1 MFAAVLPHLKHVNKR
16 WEKFLGDVQDFILDE
31 QKDDFGSFGRNA
43 RCNQRSKG
51 GRLMSGSF
59 RVTRKKHRIVQL
71 DRDEKN
77 VLEKALDKLAVIE
90 EKHCN
95 ISKLDKSVL
104 SSSPMAS
111 PCIFPTE

>member
-1 MFAAVLPHLKHVNKR
+1 MGEISWGRSRFHS
-16 WEKFLGDVQDFILDE
+16 DE

-51 GRLMSGSF
+51 GCLMSGSF

-71 DRDEKN
+71 DRDEKG
-77 VLEKALDKLAVIE
+77 VLAVEKALDKLVVIE

-95 ISKLDKSVL
+95 ISEI
-104 SSSPMAS
+104 SP
-111 PCIFPTE
+111 